1 MCLAS
6 DKEWDGSSLAAIDGT
21 DIDLSSTRLCALGS
35 EIILE
40 RMSAYFHMVTRQ
52 TETAATYSS
61 LELHLNRPH
70 AP

>member
-21 DIDLSSTRLCALGS
+21 DIDLSPTGLCALGS

-40 RMSAYFHMVTRQ
+40 PMSAYFHMVTRQ
-52 TETAATYSS
+52 TRDGSYV
-61 LELHLNRPH
+61 P
-70 AP
+70 